1 MNLLKTWRGI
11 LTWLLISGCIE
22 PYPIPQI
29 KDNAQYLVVDGFLDA
44 TNQKVTVKLSRSVNL
59 SESENFNAETLAT
72 VYLESENQ
80 LKVLLN
86 ESSNGVYERFLTVDP
101 SVKYRLRIQLT
112 SGKKY
117 FSDLVEV
124 KQTPPIDSLNFFPSL
139 SGLQIRAYSHDPKSK
154 THYYFWK
161 YEETYEYTSAYQSSY
176 TVLNKILLYRNE
188 DIYHCWTS
196 NRNTEIVLT
205 STKSLK
211 EDVVSG
217 FAIATLPKN
226 SVKIKRKYSILVQQ
240 MALEQKAYD
249 FWQLLKKNTESL
261 GTLFDPQPSPVIG
274 NIFSETDD
282 QENVLGYFM
291 GSTVAQKRITFD
303 LYDLPKE
310 YQLNRDFG
318 TCELKIIPVGEVT
331 SISEKSYL
339 IITAVPAPS
348 PTPSEYYY
356 STTNCADC
364 RLQGGTT
371 NRPPYW

>member
-1 MNLLKTWRGI
+1 MNLVKKWLGI
-11 LTWLLISGCIE
+11 VAGLMVSACIE

-29 KDNAQYLVVDGFLDA
+29 KDHAQYLVVDGFLDA
-44 TNQKVTVKLSRSVNL
+44 TNQKITVKLSRSVNL
-59 SESENFNAETLAT
+59 NESGNFNAETSAT
-72 VYLESENQ
+72 VYLENENQ

-86 ESSNGVYERFLTVDP
+86 ESSDGVYERFLTVDP
-101 SVKYRLRIQLT
+101 ADKYRLRIQLT

-139 SGLQIRAYSHDPKSK
+139 SGLQIRAYSHDPKNK

-161 YEETYEYTSAYQSSY
+161 YEETYEYTSAYHSSY
-176 TVLNKILLYRNE
+176 TVQNKVLLYRNE

-196 NRNTEIVLT
+196 NTNTEIVLT

-217 FAIATLPKN
+217 FAIVTLPKN
-226 SVKIKRKYSILVQQ
+226 SVKTKRKYSILVKQ
-240 MALEQKAYD
+240 MALEQKAYEH
-249 FWQLLKKNTESL
+249 WQLLKKNTESL
-261 GTLFDPQPSPVIG
+261 GTLFDPQPSQLTG
-274 NIFSETDD
+274 NIYSET
-282 QENVLGYFM
+282 ENGETVLGYFM
-291 GSTVAQKRITFD
+291 GSTVAQKRFTFG
-303 LYDLPKE
+303 LYDLPRD

-318 TCELKIIPVGEVT
+318 ACELFIIPARDVT
-331 SISEKSYL
+331 TINEKSNL
-339 IITAVPAPS
+339 IITALPSPS